1 MKRVIYLIAIA
12 SLIQFVQACE
22 RASVPKVPDENDSAI
37 SQEVYGRYY
46 APTIYVNGQEQ
57 ETMLTT
63 VFGALDINKSD
74 NGTVAMALQYKGLD
88 IQVGYGIYYI
98 TDFQVN
104 LPGVPCE
111 NNGPLASLNGNDIE
125 GRLDYS
131 YVMHNGSKGNGSIT
145 RRFHIEGSVD
155 KTDRSK
161 STVTISAVIIDKA
174 ISISLSQVTP
184 NEADAEF
191 GIMGYPSWN
200 AELIHAMRTFINNTE
215 HSFTVEHQVASMR
228 SENLGTISPGTS
240 GKVFLLDEDDCPIAS
255 YILTFDDG
263 RVSRHAFEDTHF
275 SYAGLPVEVIDKPF
289 LSFNSGQ
296 ISYDINYVCT
306 YTVTPEVYENA
317 E

>member
-12 SLIQFVQACE
+12 SLIQFFQGCKGAL
-22 RASVPKVPDENDSAI
+22 DS

-63 VFGALDINKSD
+63 VFATLDITKRDNGKVDMSLQFKGPDSPRRGLFSITGFQVSLHEVSCDD
-74 NGTVAMALQYKGLD
+74 NGT
-88 IQVGYGIYYI
+88 
-98 TDFQVN
+98 
-104 LPGVPCE
+104 
-111 NNGPLASLNGNDIE
+111 LASFNGSDIE
-125 GRLDYS
+125 GQLSYTYNSLDNP
-131 YVMHNGSKGNGSIT
+131 NGQGSIT
-145 RRFHIEGSVD
+145 RRFNIEGSVD

-161 STVTISAVIIDKA
+161 STVTISSVIIDKN

-184 NEADAEF
+184 NETEAEF
-191 GIMGYPSWN
+191 GKVGYPIYVS
-200 AELIHAMRTFINNTE
+200 EILHAQRTFVNNTE
-215 HSFTVEHQVASMR
+215 HSFTVEHQVASMKPQ
-228 SENLGTISPGTS
+228 NLGTISPGTS
-240 GKVFLLDEDDCPIAS
+240 GKVFLLDEDDFPIAS

-263 RVSRHAFEDTHF
+263 RVSRHAFEDTF

>member
-12 SLIQFVQACE
+12 SLIQFFQGCKGAL
-22 RASVPKVPDENDSAI
+22 DS

-63 VFGALDINKSD
+63 VFATLDITKRDNGKVDMSLQFKGPDSPRRGLFSITGFQVSLPEVSDD
-74 NGTVAMALQYKGLD
+74 NGT
-88 IQVGYGIYYI
+88 
-98 TDFQVN
+98 
-104 LPGVPCE
+104 
-111 NNGPLASLNGNDIE
+111 LASFNGSDIE
-125 GRLDYS
+125 GQLSYTYNSLDNP
-131 YVMHNGSKGNGSIT
+131 NGQGSIT
-145 RRFHIEGSVD
+145 RSFNIEGSVD

-161 STVTISAVIIDKA
+161 STVTISSVIIDKN

-184 NEADAEF
+184 NETEAEF
-191 GIMGYPSWN
+191 GKVGYPICVS
-200 AELIHAMRTFINNTE
+200 EILHAQRTFVNNTE
-215 HSFTVEHQVASMR
+215 HSFTVEHQVASLR
-228 SENLGTISPGTS
+228 SENLGTISS
-240 GKVFLLDEDDCPIAS
+240 GKSNKVFLLDEDDCPIAS